1 MQEIFFK
8 IGRTG
13 KYSLYDYMDFLDVLG
28 ERKNGKHLLV
38 DLLFFLTI
46 AAAFVS
52 PPLGLCGVSIVMCF
66 NITTYLKE
74 KKQIEP
80 YLTSFHYIFR
90 LIRGAE
96 ELSGIHAQQ
105 LEGRLS
111 KVRKLLPQFGKLNR
125 SASLGMR
132 TSSGDPMGIVAD
144 YINMMLHLDIIGFN
158 IMLHAVREQTENID
172 RLVTIVGELD
182 ALIAAAGFR
191 HSLPAWCVP
200 KLTAAE
206 TVADGAAHGAVE
218 SSGQHFEALSL
229 QLEQLYHPLLADPV
243 KNDIETTNGVL
254 LTGSNASGKSTFLKA
269 VALNMILAQTIHTCC
284 ADHCQSSYWRVMTSM
299 ALRDDLGSGE
309 SYYIVEIRSLKRI
322 LDAAQSPGAPV
333 LCFVDEVLRG
343 TNTVERI
350 AASTQILKSL
360 HKPGVCCFA
369 ATHDVE
375 LTGLLEAEYDN
386 YHFEEQIADGDIS
399 FPYLL
404 MPGRATSRNA
414 IRLLEMMGYSEE
426 IIKKAD
432 DQAAEF
438 LKTGVWKA

>member
-1 MQEIFFK
+1 
-8 IGRTG
+8 
-13 KYSLYDYMDFLDVLG
+13 
-28 ERKNGKHLLV
+28 
-38 DLLFFLTI
+38 
-46 AAAFVS
+46 
-52 PPLGLCGVSIVMCF
+52 
-66 NITTYLKE
+66 
-74 KKQIEP
+74 
-80 YLTSFHYIFR
+80 
-90 LIRGAE
+90 
-96 ELSGIHAQQ
+96 
-105 LEGRLS
+105 
-111 KVRKLLPQFGKLNR
+111 
-125 SASLGMR
+125 
-132 TSSGDPMGIVAD
+132 
-144 YINMMLHLDIIGFN
+144 MMLHLDIIGFN
-158 IMLHAVREQTENID
+158 IMLHAVRKQTENID

-206 TVADGAAHGAVE
+206 TVADGAAHGAAE
-218 SSGQHFEALSL
+218 SSGQHFEAVSL

-243 KNDIETTNGVL
+243 KNDIKTTNGVL

-284 ADHCQSSYWRVMTSM
+284 ADRCQSSYWRVMTSM